1 MKGVKRYGLVLGVK
15 KEKIE
20 EYKKLHANIWPDV
33 LKALKKCN
41 LCNHS
46 IYLRE
51 IEKDKFYL
59 FSYIEYTGDDFEA
72 DMKKMATAPI
82 MQKWDEVTKLC
93 QQPVETHA
101 KGQWWVPMEEV
112 FHMD

>member
-1 MKGVKRYGLVLGVK
+1 MKNIKRYGMVLGLK
-15 KEKIE
+15 KEKIG
-20 EYKKLHANIWPDV
+20 EYKKLHADVWPEV
-33 LKALKKCN
+33 LKVITKHN
-41 LCNHS
+41 ICNHS

-59 FSYIEYTGDDFEA
+59 FSYIEYTGEDFEA
-72 DMKKMATAPI
+72 DMKKMAATPI

-93 QQPVETHA
+93 QHPVETHD
-101 KGQWWVPMEEV
+101 KGQWWVLMEEV